1 MENTMSVTTAELNDL
16 FRYCEDIGMAATD
29 RPINDT
35 KNHEGSCDHRTDYC
49 DETCYNVKLYK
60 IYPKMADRDDRCE
73 TIWKKLNRHNSDFTK
88 FFSRK
93 RYDTSRVRHMTRGEA
108 FKTSVDVYRVKT
120 MCLLNSDIMWW
131 IPTRAWRDTKIKALI
146 EKELMPLPNCAINAS
161 FDPSNTDDEWKMMID
176 SDWNIMFYGDD
187 DLTTDPIYGKRMFKC
202 PKTHKGLKG
211 HCLDCKAGC
220 FAQKAI
226 NRTAIVHLSEH

>member
-35 KNHEGSCDHRTDYC
+35 KNHEGSCDHRTVYC

-220 FAQKAI
+220 FAQKTI

>member
-60 IYPKMADRDDRCE
+60 MYPKMADRDDRCE

-108 FKTSVDVYRVKT
+108 FKTSIDVYRVKT